1 MKMKNYIYVAAL
13 ALVANA
19 ATSCSDD
26 FTYPP
31 LVIPQATM
39 QPTATIGELKEL
51 YWQDDRNYCSDIVAL
66 SDGRDFI
73 VKGRVVSSDS
83 TGNIFKNV
91 VIQDNSGAITIAVN
105 EYDLYKKYQYGQE
118 VVVNCTGL
126 QIGGY
131 NGLMQLGAQG
141 EYNGNPSMTFMTAD
155 DFAAHAEADG
165 LPAPAKV
172 TPAIFT
178 IEQLAEALNDPAK
191 KREYMSRLVTIEN
204 VSFETP
210 GQKFAPTT
218 STDRYVKNAD
228 GKKLN
233 VRCSSYSSFKDE
245 VIPSGSGS
253 VTGILSFYGS
263 NWQLQL
269 NDLKGLVGF
278 TPYDPSLNPS
288 VAPKGTGMVD
298 DPYNVAKALEVC
310 VENGE
315 TSDKMVYTAGYV
327 VSGSIDT
334 SYGNATWEI
343 ADSKDGSTT
352 LKVFR
357 ANDFGGV
364 KFTDTEKVKVGD
376 YIVVYAPLINYMG
389 NTPETGKGGQLYSI
403 NGELAGTPSEPV
415 DPDVT
420 GDVPDGDG
428 TEASPYNVGQVIA
441 KNPTGNGDNPDE
453 KDVWVAGYIVGWADM
468 SSTYYINA
476 ETSQFTVPATLK
488 TNILLAPDK
497 DVKDYTRC
505 IGIQLPSGTVRN
517 ALNLQDN
524 PDNLG
529 RKVSI
534 KGNIAKYSGVPG
546 LRSASAYAFDGDT
559 PTPDVP
565 DTPGADPKGTG
576 TADDP
581 YNIAKAY
588 EVCVANGK
596 TSDVEVY
603 TAGYVIS
610 GSIDTNYGNGT
621 WVVAD
626 NKDGTGKTITFFRV
640 KDFNGAKFTDADKVK
655 AGDYLVVKAPLI
667 NYMGNTPET
676 NYGTL
681 ISINGA
687 KE

>member
-1 MKMKNYIYVAAL
+1 MKMKNYIYAAAL
-13 ALVANA
+13 ALMANA

-31 LVIPQATM
+31 LVIPEATM
-39 QPTATIGELKEL
+39 QPTSTIGELKEL
-51 YWQDDRNYCSDIVAL
+51 YWQDDRNYCSDIVSL
-66 SDGRDFI
+66 SDGRDLI

-91 VIQDNSGAITIAVN
+91 VIQDNSGAITIAIN

-131 NGLMQLGAQG
+131 NGLLQIGSQG
-141 EYNGNPSMTFMTAD
+141 EYNGNPSMTFMTGD

-165 LPAPAKV
+165 LPAPSKI

-178 IEQLAEALNDPAK
+178 IDELTQALSDPAK
-191 KREYMSRLVTIEN
+191 KREYMSRLVTVEN

-210 GQKFAPTT
+210 GQKFAPTA
-218 STDRYVKNAD
+218 STDRYVKDAN
-228 GKKLN
+228 GNKLN
-233 VRCSSYSSFKDE
+233 LRCSSYATFKDE

-263 NWQLQL
+263 AWQMQL
-269 NDLKGLVGF
+269 NNLNGLVGF
-278 TPYDPSLNPS
+278 TPYDPSLDPPS
-288 VAPKGTGMVD
+288 EAKGTGTVD

-315 TSDKMVYTAGYV
+315 NSDKMVYTAGYV
-327 VSGSIDT
+327 ISGSIDT

-343 ADSKDGSTT
+343 ADSKEGSTT

-357 ANDFGGV
+357 VKDFGGV
-364 KFTDTEKVKVGD
+364 KFTDANKVKVGD
-376 YIVVYAPLINYMG
+376 YIVVYAPLINFKG
-389 NTPETGKGGQLYSI
+389 NTPETGNNGELYSI

-415 DPDVT
+415 EPGDP

-428 TEASPYNVGQVIA
+428 SEASPYNVGQVIA
-441 KNPTGNGDNPDE
+441 KNPTGSDKNPDE
-453 KDVWVAGYIVGWADM
+453 KDVCVEGYIVGWADM
-468 SSTYYINA
+468 STTYYINA
-476 ETSQFTVPATLK
+476 ETSQFSVPATLK
-488 TNILLAPDK
+488 TNILLAPTK
-497 DVKDYTRC
+497 DVKDYTQC
-505 IGIQLPSGTVRN
+505 IGIQLPSGAVRN

-534 KGNIAKYSGVPG
+534 KGNIAKYSGVAG
-546 LRSASAYAFDGDT
+546 LRGASAYAFDGET
-559 PTPDVP
+559 PADPGQ
-565 DTPGADPKGTG
+565 GADPKGAG
-576 TADDP
+576 TEADP

-588 EVCVANGK
+588 EVCVANGQ
-596 TSDVEVY
+596 TSDTEVY

-610 GSIDTNYGNGT
+610 GSIDTAYGNGT
-621 WVVAD
+621 WIVAD
-626 NKDGTGKTITFFRV
+626 NKEGTGKTITFFRV
-640 KDFNGAKFTDADKVK
+640 KDFGGEKFTDADKVK
-655 AGDYLVVKAPLI
+655 VGDLLVVKAPLI